1 MPHIHARFVVGV
13 HVDTAAGELADA
25 VILDA
30 YSTAVAAVV
39 ERVGPAVV
47 SIQATNREG
56 RGLGRG
62 SGVVIAADG
71 LLLTNSHVL
80 AGATRARVGLPE
92 GRVIAADV
100 LGRDDDTD
108 LAVLRAGESG
118 LPAAQ
123 LGESKGLRPGQLVV
137 AIGNPLG
144 FESTATAGIISALG
158 RSLGGPGGRLIE
170 DVIQTDASLNP
181 GNSGG
186 ALASSAGEVV
196 GITTALIRGAQG
208 ICFAV
213 SSNTA
218 RLVTGEIIRHGKVR
232 RRHLGVAARTVS
244 IPRRMEQVGVTAR
257 SGALIER
264 VAPGGPADAAGIAA
278 GDVIIAVNGVTVE
291 STHDLLHLLIGDRAA
306 PTLLLTAVRSAAVV
320 RIEVRPTE
328 R

>member
-1 MPHIHARFVVGV
+1 MGVGV
-13 HVDTAAGELADA
+13 DTVTMGGPADA
-25 VILDA
+25 AVLDA
-30 YSTAVAAVV
+30 YSAAVAAVV
-39 ERVGPAVV
+39 ERVGPAVA
-47 SIQATNREG
+47 SIQSTSREG
-56 RGLGRG
+56 RRFGQG

-80 AGATRARVGLPE
+80 GGATRAEVGLPD
-92 GRVIAADV
+92 GRMITADV
-100 LGRDDDTD
+100 LGCDEDTD
-108 LAVLRAGESG
+108 LAVLRAGQGG
-118 LPAAQ
+118 LPAAL
-123 LGESKGLRPGQLVV
+123 LGDSKRLRPGQLVV

-196 GITTALIRGAQG
+196 GITTALIRGALG

-218 RLVTGEIIRHGKVR
+218 RLVTGEIIRHGRVR
-232 RRHLGVAARTVS
+232 RRRLGVAARTVS
-244 IPRRMEQVGVTAR
+244 IPRRMEQAGVTAR

-264 VAPGGPADAAGIAA
+264 VEAGGPGDAAGIAA
-278 GDVIIAVNGVTVE
+278 GDVVIALNDVTVGG
-291 STHDLLHLLIGDRAA
+291 THDLLHSLIGDLAA
-306 PTLLLTAVRSAAVV
+306 ATLVLTVVRSGAIV

>member
-1 MPHIHARFVVGV
+1 MA
-13 HVDTAAGELADA
+13 TGELADA
-25 VILDA
+25 SVLDA
-30 YSTAVAAVV
+30 YSTAVTAVV

-47 SIQATNREG
+47 SIQATSRAG
-56 RGLGRG
+56 RASGRG

-71 LLLTNSHVL
+71 LVLTNSHVL
-80 AGATRARVGLPE
+80 AGETRARVGLPD
-92 GRVIAADV
+92 GRMITADV

-108 LAVLRAGESG
+108 LAVLRAGQGG
-118 LPAAQ
+118 LLAAL
-123 LGESKGLRPGQLVV
+123 LGDSKRLRPGQLVV

-144 FESTATAGIISALG
+144 FESTATAGIISGLG

-186 ALASSAGEVV
+186 ALASSAGAVV

-218 RLVTGEIIRHGKVR
+218 RLVTGEIVRHGRVR

-244 IPRRMEQVGVTAR
+244 LPRRMEQAGVAAR
-257 SGALIER
+257 SGTLIEH
-264 VAPGGPADAAGIAA
+264 VEAGGPADAAGLAA
-278 GDVIIAVNGVTVE
+278 GDVIIALNDMAVE
-291 STHDLLHLLIGDRAA
+291 STHDLLHLLVGDRAA
-306 PTLLLTAVRSAAVV
+306 PALVLTVVRSGTVV